1 MTSRSPRG
9 PYRKTVARR
18 RQIIDAALAAYTEAG
33 SRGVSVRDIAQ
44 RVGLTDA
51 GVLHH
56 FGSREELLT
65 AVLQARET
73 TDRAAFGDPS
83 EDPRAALDLLAHN
96 ATAPGL
102 VKLFLDLAAASAEP
116 DHPAHGYFEERYPRL
131 RSRLA
136 GTLTDLAT
144 QQPQQPD
151 LGGRRTNPDA
161 DWAARI
167 LLAAVDGLQ
176 LQWLR
181 DPDIDMAADILTL
194 SQVLLPVLAPENGHA
209 QPSAP
214 GGTPAQ

>member
-18 RQIIDAALAAYTEAG
+18 QQIIDAALAAYTEAG

-65 AVLQARET
+65 AVLKARET
-73 TDRAAFGDPS
+73 TDRAAFGNPS
-83 EDPRAALDLLAHN
+83 EDPKAALDLLAHN

-116 DHPAHGYFEERYPRL
+116 DHPAHSYFKERYPRL
-131 RSRLA
+131 RGSLA
-136 GTLTDLAT
+136 DSLTDLSSRQAR
-144 QQPQQPD
+144 QQE
-151 LGGRRTNPDA
+151 LKGRRTTPDA

-194 SQVLLPVLAPENGHA
+194 AQTLLPALAPENGPA
-209 QPSAP
+209 
-214 GGTPAQ
+214 PAQQD